1 MMNMKIREE
10 ILINQYGQF
19 LVDKNEVLI
28 YFDGLTEVQKLQYL
42 LGLVELILQSK
53 PCDCDIKVAIENSQL
68 RPTYTP
74 CILLAHGGIK
84 YHNLKKIVDLPSS
97 EQLKTL
103 VLFLNLFRV
112 SYRRRFEEESNKC
125 DKWWYS
131 DLSDERNV
139 DLILKQFGG

>member
-1 MMNMKIREE
+1 MKIEDE

-19 LVDKNEVLI
+19 IVDENRILF
-28 YFDGLTEVQKLQYL
+28 YFTGLTDTQKKEYL
-42 LGLVELILQSK
+42 LDIVELISQSK
-53 PCDCDIKVAIENSQL
+53 PKDCDIAISIENSQL

-74 CILLAHGGIK
+74 CVLLVHGGIK
-84 YHNLKKIVDLPSS
+84 YHNLKKIVDLPPS

-112 SYRRRFEEESNKC
+112 SYRRRFKEESHKC
-125 DKWWYS
+125 DKWWYF

-139 DLILKQFGG
+139 ELILKQFGR